1 MLKESQILGPGCD
14 KLDDVFTTLEVGS
27 FILKIK
33 NNKASGYDGLPAEV
47 WKRLINKDKGTQ
59 ILMQLFNT
67 MENLIKWKTALIQPK
82 GDRNEFGTNRGISLL
97 PVLGKIYLGLLAYR
111 LRDWLMYYN
120 KLTMFQAG
128 LTKENSR

>member
-1 MLKESQILGPGCD
+1 LGPGCD

-59 ILMQLFNT
+59 ILTQLFNT
-67 MENLIKWKTALIQPK
+67 MENCTYTTE
-82 GDRNEFGTNRGISLL
+82 GR
-97 PVLGKIYLGLLAYR
+97 
-111 LRDWLMYYN
+111 
-120 KLTMFQAG
+120 
-128 LTKENSR
+128 